1 MKISTILET
10 FLAINIVS
18 SMVAIVFFGFDV
30 VLNLQVAFFS
40 SFFII
45 LGSFFGYRKNILKQ
59 SENYIIKDE
68 NERDTIDTI
77 DDKFD
82 LYGEINKNELSDED
96 VKNIIKEERSKQNIK
111 DSFTNTMKSLSSVT
125 SIYRIMGYMLLV
137 IGFFFL
143 NNNQLLIPIAYLLG
157 FLIVPIMAL
166 IVNLKYIK
174 S

>member
-10 FLAINIVS
+10 FLAINIIS
-18 SMVAIVFFGFDV
+18 SVLAMVFFGFDV

-40 SFFII
+40 SFFIV
-45 LGSFFGYRKNILKQ
+45 LGSFIGYRKNILKQ
-59 SENYIIKDE
+59 SEDFIIRDE
-68 NERDTIDTI
+68 NEKDVIDAI

-82 LYGEINKNELSDED
+82 LYGEINENELSDED
-96 VKNIIKEERSKQNIK
+96 VQEIIKEERKKQNIK
-111 DSFTNTMKSLSSVT
+111 DSLTNTMKSLRSAT
-125 SIYRIMGYMLLV
+125 SIYRIMGYVLLV

>member
-10 FLAINIVS
+10 FLAINIIS
-18 SMVAIVFFGFDV
+18 SVLAMVFFGFDV

-40 SFFII
+40 SFFIV
-45 LGSFFGYRKNILKQ
+45 LGSFIGYRKNILKQ
-59 SENYIIKDE
+59 SEDFIIRDE
-68 NERDTIDTI
+68 NEKDVIDAI

-82 LYGEINKNELSDED
+82 LYGEINENELSDED
-96 VKNIIKEERSKQNIK
+96 VQEIIKEERKKQNIK
-111 DSFTNTMKSLSSVT
+111 DSLTNTMKSLSSAT
-125 SIYRIMGYMLLV
+125 SIYRIMGYVLLV